1 MFMSRLLSDWH
12 CGTAIAAEHVF
23 HIDEVRRQEPMCV
36 KPFKWKML
44 CCYALAKIQVHTLAR
59 WRATR
64 LFTNLFGVLALVNF
78 GHRSCFFTTN
88 LVICEVQQMI
98 SCSDTADGCGGGNPV
113 DGYSPLGWNGYIPRN
128 DRMTRELGITW
139 HQVASLISPLL
150 WLESLVELSA
160 RSMPNPWQ
168 MWENHHS
175 FLQGTFITLH
185 CPFLQC
191 LGRTQGISIEYTG
204 IDAHLVTGPCGRIRQ
219 FPTAEHTSWRTRSA
233 SCRSHIG
240 LMKDCEHLWFSRVS
254 SNTTGYCFWRIISK

>member
-1 MFMSRLLSDWH
+1 
-12 CGTAIAAEHVF
+12 
-23 HIDEVRRQEPMCV
+23 
-36 KPFKWKML
+36 ML

-150 WLESLVELSA
+150 WLESLVERSA
-160 RSMPNPWQ
+160 RSMEGLGACQNP
-168 MWENHHS
+168 
-175 FLQGTFITLH
+175 GK
-185 CPFLQC
+185 
-191 LGRTQGISIEYTG
+191 
-204 IDAHLVTGPCGRIRQ
+204 CG
-219 FPTAEHTSWRTRSA
+219 
-233 SCRSHIG
+233 
-240 LMKDCEHLWFSRVS
+240 K
-254 SNTTGYCFWRIISK
+254 RIITVFFKGPLLPFTVHSCSVWAGPKESL